1 MISSTDD
8 FNAQLLLLLCES
20 DNNIDDEKQTCLI
33 SSEDLQDDHITLKC
47 KHKFNYVTLAN
58 ELINQKQYT
67 QLEIININQIFRLI
81 PDTRVGLSG

>member
-33 SSEDLQDDHITLKC
+33 SSENLQDDHITLKC
-47 KHKFNYVTLAN
+47 KHKFNYVPLAN
-58 ELINQKQYT
+58 ELINQNIYAT
-67 QLEIININQIFRLI
+67 GDII
-81 PDTRVGLSG
+81 